1 MIIYI
6 YTYIHT
12 YIHNYMYNLTRV
24 NPQVVNTNT
33 LTLWSFSPSLVS
45 PWELSWRDLS
55 AGDADLVEVQ
65 AKMHQGLVVLQG
77 HRQCLV
83 TPWRNKCCPEKRAP
97 YWGTPK
103 KKTPP
108 LFCAFYFCNHETND
122 KKNTYLLLE
131 FVSVG
136 FDFSILKNNKHG
148 STNQT
153 LDFFTIPSRNFGL
166 SISRGQSP
174 M

>member
-1 MIIYI
+1 
-6 YTYIHT
+6 
-12 YIHNYMYNLTRV
+12 MYNLTRV

-122 KKNTYLLLE
+122 KKKHIPFAWVCFSGIWLFYLKKQQTWFNQPNLRFFYDPIKE
-131 FVSVG
+131 FWVEHFAWSESNVIIGVG
-136 FDFSILKNNKHG
+136 G
-148 STNQT
+148 
-153 LDFFTIPSRNFGL
+153 
-166 SISRGQSP
+166 
-174 M
+174 